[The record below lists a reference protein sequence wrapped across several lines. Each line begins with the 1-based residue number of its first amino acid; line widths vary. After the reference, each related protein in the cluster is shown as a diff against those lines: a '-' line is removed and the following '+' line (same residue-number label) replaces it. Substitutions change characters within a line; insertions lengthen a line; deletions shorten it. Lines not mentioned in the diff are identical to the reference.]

1 MTLEGIV
8 VAEAAVYHSVALEV
22 TEEARRLVVVTTV
35 VMEDSVEVEAV
46 DLEEDSEED
55 SEAELEAGV
64 EAVEVVVPQFP
75 PSQEQYQYPFPSLIQ
90 SP

>member
-8 VAEAAVYHSVALEV
+8 VVEAAVYHSVALEV

-46 DLEEDSEED
+46 DLEEDSE
-55 SEAELEAGV
+55 AELEAGV

-75 PSQEQYQYPFPSLIQ
+75 PSQERYQYPFPSLIQ

>member
-1 MTLEGIV
+1 MTLEDIV
-8 VAEAAVYHSVALEV
+8 VVEAAVFHSVALEV
-22 TEEARRLVVVTTV
+22 TEEARRLVVVVTTV
-35 VMEDSVEVEAV
+35 VKEEDSVEVEAV

-55 SEAELEAGV
+55 LEAELEAV
-64 EAVEVVVPQFP
+64 VEVVVPQFP